1 MVDDFFFLKDTWAQ
15 TSSRDWRDSLI
26 SRDWVVL
33 VLLELLLGKKGD
45 ELTLKMDQ
53 SVLLFYQ
60 YQVFNRIL
68 DGGALMLLT
77 SRWSTTFQS
86 NFAVLWKNLIIYIE
100 ANKTRVTSGLLKIVH
115 LETTY
120 ATGLISLKHNLFSF
134 LLIFLLLSAICDAP
148 RAVLEAALTCA
159 CW

>member
-1 MVDDFFFLKDTWAQ
+1 MA
-15 TSSRDWRDSLI
+15 
-26 SRDWVVL
+26 RDWVVL

-53 SVLLFYQ
+53 SVPLFYQ

-86 NFAVLWKNLIIYIE
+86 NFAVL
-100 ANKTRVTSGLLKIVH
+100 
-115 LETTY
+115 
-120 ATGLISLKHNLFSF
+120 
-134 LLIFLLLSAICDAP
+134 
-148 RAVLEAALTCA
+148 
-159 CW
+159 